1 MRETTPGCAVLR
13 GWRARVGRL
22 VEVVFLPVEAVRVVA
37 VDFFPAAEVRDA
49 LRGDLAADVLV
60 IFPRLAVLLDDVPRA
75 EVELRPVPV
84 DLDRADA
91 VREDER
97 GEAAAFFELLRD
109 EAPRLLVEADFVA
122 FLAAELFFAEP
133 PRPAAGELFFDDV
146 APREA
151 LLTEDDLLPVD
162 LLRDEAAGPF
172 LPAALFLAE
181 VLFELPPEDLDEPK
195 LFLELPLLLRDPDDV
210 REPDDFFVV
219 AMLLPSNILFGIFL
233 HQQ

>member
-1 MRETTPGCAVLR
+1 MRETTSGCAVLR

-162 LLRDEAAGPF
+162 LLRDEAAAPF